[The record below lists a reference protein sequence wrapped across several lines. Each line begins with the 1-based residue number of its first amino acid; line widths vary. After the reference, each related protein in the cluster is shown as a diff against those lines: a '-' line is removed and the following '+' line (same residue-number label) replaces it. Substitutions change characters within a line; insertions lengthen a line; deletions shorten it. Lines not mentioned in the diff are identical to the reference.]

1 MNRKLLLAILTLIA
15 LTAADALTTVASLR
29 LGAAE
34 VNPLYQVLGFN
45 IFFTTKILFTAVLV
59 ASIVCV
65 YNFLAKQKSKLIIT
79 VWVLVAVLNTMFLTM
94 LVNNVVVLATLLST

>member
-1 MNRKLLLAILTLIA
+1 MNRKLILAILTLIA
-15 LTAADALTTVASLR
+15 LTAADALTTVTALG

-59 ASIVCV
+59 ASIICV
-65 YNFLAKQKSKLIIT
+65 YNFLAKQKSKLTIA
-79 VWVLVAVLNTMFLTM
+79 VWILTAVLNMVFLTM